1 MVGFD
6 GQTRAEQ
13 VRSLAHETQSE
24 MTAVGIGG
32 DGLVVEAAAVITDL
46 EHPVLTTVRAGL
58 FAGVQPRPAG
68 GGMLGDV
75 AQRLL
80 GAAQHARARG
90 SVGGSVPRVGGT
102 LDRRAGALV
111 DRGSPRRG

>member
-1 MVGFD
+1 
-6 GQTRAEQ
+6 
-13 VRSLAHETQSE
+13 

-80 GAAQHARARG
+80 GDAQHDRARG
-90 SVGGSVPRVGGT
+90 SVEMSVHRVEAN
-102 LDRRAGALV
+102 LDRQAGALV
-111 DRGSPRRG
+111 DRRRAVAQRLLAPDR